1 MKLLPTERIAQPA
14 ADPAPLK
21 RRGMLLG
28 TGVAVAAGVAA
39 AVASRTLQSAAPE
52 PAAAGAKPDDGAD
65 GYRLSQ
71 HVLRYY
77 ETTRI

>member
-1 MKLLPTERIAQPA
+1 MKHPPREPELKPA
-14 ADPAPLK
+14 AGASLLK

-28 TGVAVAAGVAA
+28 TGVAAVAGVAA
-39 AVASRTLQSAAPE
+39 AVTARTLQASAPE
-52 PAAAGAKPDDGAD
+52 PVALSTQDANAE

-77 ETTRI
+77 ETARV

>member
-1 MKLLPTERIAQPA
+1 MKSSPTEHIAPPA

-39 AVASRTLQSAAPE
+39 AVASRSLQVPAPE
-52 PAAAGAKPDDGAD
+52 PAAPAAKDDGAA